1 MSISYSNKR
10 SKTLTPLTPEVE
22 EEMND
27 NNDFNSL
34 PTKNAEGGDAAIR
47 SFEKCMVH
55 LNGYHDSG
63 KIDDG
68 LYLRALTTF
77 QTEAWP
83 RATFL
88 MVVEQCRLT
97 WLKETF
103 GGGGLWYCV
112 MYCNFFFFF

>member
-1 MSISYSNKR
+1 MD
-10 SKTLTPLTPEVE
+10 
-22 EEMND
+22 D
-27 NNDFNSL
+27 NNDFDSL
-34 PTKNAEGGDAAIR
+34 PTKNAEGGDVAIR
-47 SFEKCMVH
+47 SFEECMVH
-55 LNGYHDSG
+55 LNGYHDSE

-68 LYLRALTTF
+68 LYLRALPTF

-103 GGGGLWYCV
+103 GGGGMWYCV
-112 MYCNFFFFF
+112 VYCNFFSFLDKIFEKLIYFIFNLFVD